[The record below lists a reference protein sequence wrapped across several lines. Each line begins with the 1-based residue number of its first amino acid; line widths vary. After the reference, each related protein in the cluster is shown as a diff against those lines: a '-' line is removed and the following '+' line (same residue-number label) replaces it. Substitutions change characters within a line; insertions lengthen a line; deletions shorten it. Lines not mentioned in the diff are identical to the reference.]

1 MKPLLL
7 LLTVVGLFVAGAAGT
22 YFLMPVVAP
31 EKVLQARHDLDS
43 LNALLKGDTLA
54 LAAADT
60 PAPPAPADTA
70 AADTTAGPA
79 PAPAP
84 DSARAA
90 VAAAAVAASE
100 PAPAAPPDADQ
111 AGQAR
116 ELAAVMSKMEDKEL
130 RALVASLD
138 GDVLRLLYRE
148 ASSRNK
154 TRLLQAIPPERAGE
168 FVRGLIV
175 PVGQR

>member
-60 PAPPAPADTA
+60 PASPAPADTA

-90 VAAAAVAASE
+90 VAAAAAR
-100 PAPAAPPDADQ
+100 PAPAAPPEADQ